1 MVEFIRRLF
10 LENNFMPHGHCYLW
24 DPGLLWLNLVSDGLI
39 TLAYFSI
46 PFTLVYLVRKRKDL
60 EFNWMFL
67 CFAVFIVACGTT
79 HVMEMIVI
87 WHPVYWIAGAIKA
100 VTALASVPTAI
111 LLVRLVPAALQL
123 PSPTALR
130 KANEELAREI
140 AERKQAQAEV
150 ESVHKQLMDASREA
164 GMAEIATNVLHNVG
178 NVLNSV
184 NVSAILVAEGVQNS
198 RAAGLDK
205 VVTLLKEHEH
215 NLAAFITSNPQGRN
229 VPAYLVQLAEHLAS
243 ERQGILKEV
252 ESLRNNIEHIKEIVS
267 MQQSYAQ
274 ACGVREFVNVIELV
288 EDSLR
293 MNADAMARHRV
304 SVIRDFASS
313 PSLNIDKHRVL
324 QILVNL
330 LRNAKQACEDSGRAA
345 KQLTLR
351 VASSADRVKIS
362 VADNGIGIPKE
373 NLTRIFNHG
382 FTTRSAGHGFG
393 LHSGALAARELGGSL
408 SVYSEGAGC
417 GATFTL
423 DLPLNPTEPGYA

>member
-1 MVEFIRRLF
+1 MFESLRQLF
-10 LENNFMPHGHCYLW
+10 LENNFIPHGHCYLW
-24 DPGLLWLNLVSDGLI
+24 QPGVLWLHILSDALI

-46 PFTLVYLVRKRKDL
+46 PFTLVYLVRKRKDI
-60 EFNWMFL
+60 EFNWMFR

-79 HVMEMIVI
+79 HLMEIVVI
-87 WHPVYWIAGAIKA
+87 WHPVYWFSGIVKA

-150 ESVHKQLMDASREA
+150 ESVHRQLMDASREA

-184 NVSAILVAEGVQNS
+184 NVSAILVANSVQNS
-198 RAAGLDK
+198 RASGLDK
-205 VVTLLKEHEH
+205 AVTLLKEHEH
-215 NLAAFITSNPQGRN
+215 DLASFITNDPRGKN
-229 VPAYLVQLAEHLAS
+229 LPAYLVQLAEHLSS
-243 ERQGILKEV
+243 ERQAILKEV
-252 ESLRNNIEHIKEIVS
+252 ESLRNNIEHIKEIVT
-267 MQQSYAQ
+267 MQQRYAQ
-274 ACGVREFVNVIELV
+274 AGGVREFVNVIELV

-293 MNADAMARHRV
+293 MNADAMVRHHV
-304 SVIRDFASS
+304 AVVRDFASV
-313 PSLNIDKHRVL
+313 PALNVDKHKVL

-330 LRNAKQACEDSGRAA
+330 LRNAKQACEESGRAV

-351 VASSADRVKIS
+351 VASTADRVEIS
-362 VADNGIGIPKE
+362 VVDNGVGIEPE

-382 FTTRSAGHGFG
+382 FTTRKAGHGFG

-408 SVYSEGAGC
+408 SVKSAGAGC

-423 DLPLNPTEPGYA
+423 HLPLNPAEPGYA